1 MWSGLLSVE
10 LRIAKLESTRRKSE
24 EMSDNNAPVMIT
36 AQADRNFVT
45 ILNAY
50 KHLKT
55 IKKVT
60 LICVLILSMVPFAW
74 GISALAVFLT
84 LALCLGTLAYLVV
97 SQEQVISE
105 LQRALYSICLR
116 SVSEQVNVDGE
127 INSNED

>member
-1 MWSGLLSVE
+1 
-10 LRIAKLESTRRKSE
+10 
-24 EMSDNNAPVMIT
+24 MSDDNAPVMIT
-36 AQADRNFVT
+36 AQADRNFVI

-55 IKKVT
+55 IKKLT
-60 LICVLILSMVPFAW
+60 LISVLILTMVPFVY
-74 GISALAVFLT
+74 GIFALAVFLT

>member
-1 MWSGLLSVE
+1 
-10 LRIAKLESTRRKSE
+10 
-24 EMSDNNAPVMIT
+24 MSDDNTPVMVT
-36 AQADRNFVT
+36 AVADRNFVT

-55 IKKVT
+55 IKKLT
-60 LICVLILSMVPFAW
+60 LISVLFLTMMPFVY

-84 LALCLGTLAYLVV
+84 LALCLGTLEYLVV

-116 SVSEQVNVDGE
+116 SVSEQVNVDGD

>member
-55 IKKVT
+55 IKKIT